1 MSSSRKKP
9 VVPLQE
15 KFMAMID
22 RWPRVWAFEE
32 AKDKKAGKA
41 LVELLRPFIVHLCEQ
56 DLSPKTKRQHLYN
69 TWLIGGEIIRDV
81 QYYPEHRRWSARR
94 MLNEAIMEGEA
105 PLCRHVDEAG
115 QRSLDSTAKKI
126 CKFLASQDQ
135 A

>member
-15 KFMAMID
+15 KFLARMEE
-22 RWPRVWAFEE
+22 WPESWAFED
-32 AKDKKAGKA
+32 KDEKIGKA
-41 LVELLRPFIVHLCEQ
+41 LVDLLRPFIVHLCQ
-56 DLSPKTKRQHLYN
+56 KGLTPKTIDQHLVN

-81 QYYPEHRRWSARR
+81 QCYPEQRRWSARK
-94 MLNEAIMEGEA
+94 MLNEALINEEA

-126 CKFLASQDQ
+126 CRFLASQDQ